1 MAKLKALRDD
11 KDLAAVPLDEP
22 VLVELEPAGAGPA
35 VDVDPDEPEPPV
47 RAKREPEDDDG
58 AAALERQLA
67 AAKEAERAAN
77 QRALQAEAEAERLKA
92 RGADAEKELLANE
105 LASAQ
110 AEEAAAQAEL
120 EKAFEI
126 GDAKAMAAA
135 QAKIGRAAAKIVNM
149 EGAVAAQADD
159 AKTQANAPAVDIV
172 TAIDRDP
179 KLMPAEKEWLKAHPE
194 VLTDPMTNRELDVA
208 YSRALR
214 EGHKRG
220 TPAYFNYLNEFLG
233 YETARKGDDGGTVLA
248 AAPVSRD
255 ERSSTGR
262 RITPTQVHLT
272 PRQREMAA
280 LTGVSDAE
288 YARGLLEMEA
298 EKRANPEKFAAR

>member
-22 VLVELEPAGAGPA
+22 VLVELEPADAGPA
-35 VDVDPDEPEPPV
+35 VEVDPEPEPPA
-47 RAKREPEDDDG
+47 RPKREPDDDG

-92 RGADAEKELLANE
+92 RGADTEKELLANE

-149 EGAVAAQADD
+149 EGAVAAREDD
-159 AKTQANAPAVDIV
+159 AKTQAAPAVDIM

-194 VLTDPMTNRELDVA
+194 VLTDAMTNRELDVA

-233 YETARKGDDGGTVLA
+233 YETARKSDDGGTVLA